1 MSATVIYSID
11 NGKPPFR
18 VWLLGSDKPL
28 QLRYST
34 GVYTFNNVS
43 CGEYTLRIMDAE
55 DCLVQFPVSY
65 PCPTT
70 TTTTEE
76 ITTTTTEE
84 ITTTTTTLLEFP
96 CKMSENFYG
105 TTYESVRSVNIRGTA
120 GAVILNFN
128 TFYIPV
134 KIVVE
139 WDGVEVI
146 NTGYRGN
153 AVFQTA
159 LDEALTELG
168 LPTETINPD
177 SNSKSAFIKTSN
189 YPKAIVRLFAPL
201 DGSIVSWKLNCP
213 VAAVITWTVEFED
226 HVCIVE
232 EEVTTTT
239 TTEEVTTT
247 TTAELTTTTTT
258 EAVTTTTTD
267 ILTTTTTFL

>member
-28 QLRYST
+28 QLRHST

-43 CGEYTLRIMDAE
+43 CGEYMLRIMDSE

-84 ITTTTTTLLEFP
+84 VTTTTTTVLEFP

-105 TTYESVRSVNIRGTA
+105 TTYESVRSVNIKGTT

-128 TFYIPV
+128 TFYVPV

-213 VAAVITWTVEFED
+213 VTAVITWTVEFED
-226 HVCIVE
+226 HVCIVDE
-232 EEVTTTT
+232 EI
-239 TTEEVTTT
+239 
-247 TTAELTTTTTT
+247 TTTTTT